1 MPSTSHASH
10 VVPVMA
16 GQRAADPRSAPHVPA
31 QPPSMRPS
39 ADMPN
44 AQAPERTPERLGRE
58 QREVRLALAAQHGQ
72 VDLDARDP
80 ARLPQPPRLRLDRLR
95 RQDAA
100 TRTHRRVEPDPLE
113 VAAQLLDRLDR
124 RDALDLD
131 RDPAVLA
138 VAAHEVDRADGGRP
152 PGPDEPKA
160 LAAALRRRR
169 QRLLEVPLD
178 AVLLERR
185 RL

>member
-16 GQRAADPRSAPHVPA
+16 GQRAADPRSAPDEPA

-72 VDLDARDP
+72 GDLDARDP
-80 ARLPQPPRLRLDRLR
+80 ARLRQHPRLRLDRLR

-113 VAAQLLDRLDR
+113 VAAQLLGAADRPDP
-124 RDALDLD
+124 LDLD

-138 VAAHEVDRADGGRP
+138 VAAHEVNRADVARP
-152 PGPDEPKA
+152 LAPGEPEA
-160 LAAALRRRR
+160 LAPALRRR
-169 QRLLEVPLD
+169 
-178 AVLLERR
+178 
-185 RL
+185 